1 MILNITGLSHSG
13 KSLVSDILSL
23 RSDIRS
29 FNPGIEF
36 EFFIIPSGFL
46 DLYDI
51 IKQGGDPIRLNKAF
65 SEFIVALKRMEKPIV
80 FPYFHRYLTTSGH
93 GYSSV
98 FGKPYFNMLTEIE
111 KLKSD
116 VSGIYRL
123 DVQTYLFYSF
133 FLFLI
138 EKIRLGMGNISKNY
152 HHLITSQDFLKFV
165 SNQVHLLYQADKINE
180 IVLLNNAFDLYSLQ
194 RSCVKD
200 FDIPSI
206 IVVRDPRDIWTSL
219 MTTKKVYKPVWES
232 KSALSIK
239 KTLWPRDID
248 IFIEKYLESMKKI
261 ELISSKKMIINFERI
276 CMNPDESYL
285 KICSFLGC
293 KFEPI
298 NLLELTNNS
307 KLNIGL
313 WRKNYDVNIK
323 KIENSL
329 EEYLYD

>member
-1 MILNITGLSHSG
+1 M
-13 KSLVSDILSL
+13 
-23 RSDIRS
+23 
-29 FNPGIEF
+29 
-36 EFFIIPSGFL
+36 
-46 DLYDI
+46 
-51 IKQGGDPIRLNKAF
+51 
-65 SEFIVALKRMEKPIV
+65 
-80 FPYFHRYLTTSGH
+80 
-93 GYSSV
+93 
-98 FGKPYFNMLTEIE
+98 
-111 KLKSD
+111 
-116 VSGIYRL
+116 
-123 DVQTYLFYSF
+123 
-133 FLFLI
+133 
-138 EKIRLGMGNISKNY
+138 
-152 HHLITSQDFLKFV
+152 
-165 SNQVHLLYQADKINE
+165 
-180 IVLLNNAFDLYSLQ
+180 
-194 RSCVKD
+194 D
-200 FDIPSI
+200 FDIPNI

-219 MTTKKVYKPVWES
+219 MTSQSGYKPEWEN

-239 KTLWPRDID
+239 NTIWPRDID

-261 ELISSKKMIINFERI
+261 KLISSKKMIINFERI